1 MRKFII
7 TISRQCGSG
16 GHTIGEKL
24 AERLKV
30 PLYDKKILKIVAERS
45 GLAEETIAT
54 IGEYANAK
62 LLYMI
67 ASNMFLVYNVSDKRN
82 MPLHDQVNAFQTELI
97 KELAEKESCI
107 IIGRCAD
114 YILRGCSDALHI
126 FIHADSKD
134 RCRRVV
140 AEHGID
146 EKEAASRILERD

>member
-54 IGEYANAK
+54 IGEYANA
-62 LLYMI
+62 
-67 ASNMFLVYNVSDKRN
+67 
-82 MPLHDQVNAFQTELI
+82 
-97 KELAEKESCI
+97 
-107 IIGRCAD
+107 D
-114 YILRGCSDALHI
+114 YILRGCPDALHI

-146 EKEAASRILERD
+146 EKEAASHILERD